1 MAAATRDVPTHD
13 DLGLQPE
20 RATLAWTRTTLSLL
34 LVGVL
39 LLKPLSNAGVPVTP
53 AVLLVALVI
62 VLTLQQETARHHRAV
77 GGIVSDSVPAATSS
91 VLVLGLG
98 TAVIAGLVLAAIV
111 SVAH

>member
-1 MAAATRDVPTHD
+1 MTS
-13 DLGLQPE
+13 DLR
-20 RATLAWTRTTLSLL
+20 RARRAFL

-39 LLKPLSNAGVPVTP
+39 VPV
-53 AVLLVALVI
+53 VLSVVALVI
-62 VLTLQQETARHHRAV
+62 VLTLQQETARHYRAV
-77 GGIVSDSVPAATSS
+77 GGIVSDSVPATTSS